1 MLTDMRSKAFY
12 SNRLCFRFSHFV
24 YFQKVRGEIFC
35 LVWFFFFILIG
46 NQGWWC
52 RIHCWLKSFSCTRSS
67 PWSFSKNMEV
77 IWDWSSIASL
87 TLNTERV
94 IDLYTRISTYWFLKE
109 KKKTEIPQNRKI
121 WRSKSSSHAWVWDM
135 GSQVI
140 NIDYQCCPI

>member
-1 MLTDMRSKAFY
+1 MRSKAFY

-109 KKKTEIPQNRKI
+109 KKKNKLKFHRTGRSEGLRAAAMPEFEIWAAR
-121 WRSKSSSHAWVWDM
+121 
-135 GSQVI
+135 
-140 NIDYQCCPI
+140 